1 MFITSVR
8 LNLENEHISVLTL
21 LCVYVRYN
29 ALGYTMG
36 GDIGGTVPQNLRCG
50 MAHASDPPKYLE
62 KECYWKR
69 AKVRTEKPSDICYIS
84 DDVRL
89 LAVRQQRHGKDR
101 KNVN

>member
-36 GDIGGTVPQNLRCG
+36 GDIGGTVPQNLRWG
-50 MAHASDPPKYLE
+50 MAHASDPPNIWKSSVIGNVRKYE
-62 KECYWKR
+62 
-69 AKVRTEKPSDICYIS
+69 
-84 DDVRL
+84 
-89 LAVRQQRHGKDR
+89 Q
-101 KNVN
+101 KNRVIYVIYQMMSGY